1 MPTYHPRYHCPISGL
16 QDSVVCCRL
25 FPVTE
30 EGVEL
35 DEDKACIPSKSPE
48 WNGYGV
54 SPEEAIFRPDI
65 ANLYVNHEFA
75 LVPTF
80 KTYLE
85 LLKFA
90 NHAGVLDRD
99 EDDMSPRRPLTAF
112 ASPSGRYRYAYV
124 PLTDAARELQ
134 KEFPMAPQTED
145 DLNGGNDPIFNTP
158 MEPGTDDYP
167 IVECYAHPFSV
178 SYFANHTLNFHL
190 THCPPAF
197 RQWLPILITIFRLW
211 TAPDLVVPQWFIDS
225 PAREDD
231 DATIN
236 DSERLGYVVPSLPNP
251 LIRDP
256 LEIDNTLKV
265 DPSENPEPRVKV
277 FEWFLR
283 TRQPCALRRALRNK
297 KRSSLDRPRPAA
309 RRRRKGSPAYSAPF
323 MNPPISDRLLPSRP
337 YGTQRAP
344 GYRASRRFPRK
355 ISGVG
360 HAALRTGRII
370 NTVT

>member
-16 QDSVVCCRL
+16 QDPVVCCRL

-30 EGVEL
+30 EGV
-35 DEDKACIPSKSPE
+35 ARME
-48 WNGYGV
+48 WVWGLARGGYMYHV
-54 SPEEAIFRPDI
+54 ETAHNALYLRPDI

-85 LLKFA
+85 FLKFA

-134 KEFPMAPQTED
+134 KEFPMSAPTED

-178 SYFANHTLNFHL
+178 SYFANHTLNSHL
-190 THCPPAF
+190 TYCPPAF

-231 DATIN
+231 DITIN

-256 LEIDNTLKV
+256 LEIDNTFKV
-265 DPSENPEPRVKV
+265 DRSENPEPRVKV
-277 FEWFLR
+277 LEWFSK

-309 RRRRKGSPAYSAPF
+309 RRRRKGSPADSALQLSVNAKVPDWVQRNGHF
-323 MNPPISDRLLPSRP
+323 PTKDFSSSDWAYFVCGASLDGRFVNAHAGVQPS
-337 YGTQRAP
+337 
-344 GYRASRRFPRK
+344 
-355 ISGVG
+355 
-360 HAALRTGRII
+360 
-370 NTVT
+370 

>member
-1 MPTYHPRYHCPISGL
+1 MYHVETAHNALYCTPCP
-16 QDSVVCCRL
+16 
-25 FPVTE
+25 PVS
-30 EGVEL
+30 
-35 DEDKACIPSKSPE
+35 CPSPD
-48 WNGYGV
+48 WNAV
-54 SPEEAIFRPDI
+54 RPDI
-65 ANLYVNHEFA
+65 ANLYVNYEFA

-99 EDDMSPRRPLTAF
+99 EDDMSPRRPLTAVRSERYSVFLTLTITAQF

-134 KEFPMAPQTED
+134 KEFPMAPQTKD

-231 DATIN
+231 DITIN

-265 DPSENPEPRVKV
+265 DPSENPEPRAKV
-277 FEWFLR
+277 LEWFSK
-283 TRQPCALRRALRNK
+283 TRQPCVLRRALRNK

-309 RRRRKGSPAYSAPF
+309 RRRRKGSPADSARQRSVNAEVPDWVQHNGHF
-323 MNPPISDRLLPSRP
+323 PTKDFSSSDWAYFVS
-337 YGTQRAP
+337 G
-344 GYRASRRFPRK
+344 ASLDGRFVNAHA
-355 ISGVG
+355 GV
-360 HAALRTGRII
+360 
-370 NTVT
+370 